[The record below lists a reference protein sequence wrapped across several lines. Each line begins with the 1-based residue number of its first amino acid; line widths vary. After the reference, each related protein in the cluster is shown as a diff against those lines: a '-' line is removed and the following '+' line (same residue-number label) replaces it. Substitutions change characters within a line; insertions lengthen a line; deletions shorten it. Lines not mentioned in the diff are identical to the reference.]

1 MTSQTTTTKRAPKII
16 QAGTSL
22 MTWDHK
28 RWVRF
33 EQDTEAAYAVK
44 TNRQGYRQTV
54 LVVTKG
60 KQRGTYAPRGM

>member
-1 MTSQTTTTKRAPKII
+1 MTQSPYII
-16 QAGTSL
+16 RAGTSL

-33 EQDTEAAYAVK
+33 EQDTPAHYAVK
-44 TNRQGYRQTV
+44 TTRGMVQTV
-54 LVVTKG
+54 LVVKTG